1 MDIENVIGINRIL
14 YLVYSGTDEEILLET
29 DSISN
34 TKDSISNTKW
44 DSLPNE
50 IKYHIISFL
59 DNKDLYLIKL

>member
-34 TKDSISNTKW
+34 TKW

-59 DNKDLYLIKL
+59 DNR